1 MSCKRTVI
9 RVECMD
15 ITQSYFLEGVVKGY
29 HECPFTVRTEESFV
43 LEKKI
48 SFTAAQVNVS
58 ANTFG
63 QVLVGLL

>member
-1 MSCKRTVI
+1 MNVI
-9 RVECMD
+9 
-15 ITQSYFLEGVVKGY
+15 LKEGVVKGY
-29 HECPFTVRTEESFV
+29 HDCPFTVRTGESFV

-48 SFTAAQVNVS
+48 GFAAAQVNVS

>member
-1 MSCKRTVI
+1 MNVI
-9 RVECMD
+9 L
-15 ITQSYFLEGVVKGY
+15 IEGVVRGY
-29 HECPFTVRTEESFV
+29 HDCPFTVRTGESFV

-48 SFTAAQVNVS
+48 GFAAAQVNVS